1 LSGYLLDTN
10 IISMLS
16 PSRRNAS
23 PQVLAWLDQMDVDGK
38 LFLSVVTIHEI
49 EKGIVLLE
57 HKGADVKAAELRRW
71 LLGLVAI
78 YEDRILT
85 INMAT
90 AAIGGQLEAKASAS
104 GHNSGMADAAI
115 AGIAKVHDLTIITR
129 NTKHFVPF
137 GVAVRALDDA
147 L

>member
-1 LSGYLLDTN
+1 
-10 IISMLS
+10 
-16 PSRRNAS
+16 
-23 PQVLAWLDQMDVDGK
+23 MDADGK
-38 LFLSVVTIHEI
+38 LFLSMVTIHEI
-49 EKGIVLLE
+49 EKGIALLE

-71 LLGLVAI
+71 LLGLVAN

-85 INMAT
+85 INL
-90 AAIGGQLEAKASAS
+90 AAAALGGQLEAKAAAS

-115 AGIAKVHDLTIITR
+115 AGIAKVHDLTIITQ

-137 GVAVRALDDA
+137 GVAVRVLDDA

>member
-1 LSGYLLDTN
+1 
-10 IISMLS
+10 MLS